1 MSINPNTRTSV
12 KRVIGNVA
20 RNLELRNPKRYEDS
34 FVEWAFD
41 AMRFIGSS
49 DTFPRMELDLTIVDK
64 RIALPSNLISIID
77 VQDEDGNYLEPTSA
91 TFRGNKEPS

>member
-49 DTFPRMELDLTIVDK
+49 DTFPRMELDLTIVD
-64 RIALPSNLISIID
+64 
-77 VQDEDGNYLEPTSA
+77 
-91 TFRGNKEPS
+91 